1 MRVLLVQDNAD
12 LGAIW
17 KRFLKRHG
25 IEARLATCQAKAM
38 EALEE
43 RAYDAVV
50 LELVLPDGGGIAV
63 ADFAAYKYPDIAVIA
78 VTKSGF
84 FSDGSIFEVV
94 PNARC
99 LMRTPIRP
107 DDLVAYLEHCTHQ
120 HAGAEPQAN
129 IA

>member
-12 LGAIW
+12 LGEIW
-17 KRFLKRHG
+17 KRFLKRQG
-25 IEARLATCQAKAM
+25 IDARLATTQADAIA
-38 EALEE
+38 ALEE
-43 RAYDAVV
+43 RVYDAVV

-94 PNARC
+94 PNARY
-99 LMRTPIRP
+99 LLRTPLRP
-107 DDLVAYLEHCTHQ
+107 DDLVAYLEHCSHR
-120 HAGAEPQAN
+120 HAPDMPEAITA
-129 IA
+129 

>member
-25 IEARLATCQAKAM
+25 IHAHLATTQAEAID
-38 EALEE
+38 ALENTHF
-43 RAYDAVV
+43 DALV

-63 ADFAAYKYPDIAVIA
+63 ADFAAYKSPEIPVIA
-78 VTKSGF
+78 VTKSSF

-99 LMRTPIRP
+99 LMRTPVRP
-107 DDLVAYLEHCTHQ
+107 DDLVAYLEHC
-120 HAGAEPQAN
+120 AEKQPEREAQFA
-129 IA
+129 